1 MINNLQKRT
10 FITIIN
16 QNYVG
21 FRELLGSNRV
31 RIEPGLRLNVPVIHH
46 IKKIPLFETGVNIL
60 DINCFTKDNVP
71 VNVSGTLFTKVI
83 DPEKAC
89 YNIDN
94 YITSSSA
101 IGTSSV
107 RSIIGNFEYDHI
119 TSDRNIINKKLKE
132 VVGDNIL
139 EWGIE
144 CTRFE
149 IQNFIP
155 SNKQIQHQLE
165 KQMEAERN
173 RRENELNTLAKIRT
187 AEGDKLSQIH
197 KAEAEFKTNEL
208 QTNAEVY
215 KINEVTKAT
224 ENQILKLKELLG
236 DNTTNYLI
244 ELQKVKAFEK
254 ISESNNNKIY
264 FMDSKG
270 FLPSMNSL
278 INEIKDK

>member
-1 MINNLQKRT
+1 MINNIQKRT
-10 FITIIN
+10 FMTIIK
-16 QNYVG
+16 QNHIG
-21 FRELLGSNRV
+21 FREFLGSNRV
-31 RIEPGLRLNVPVIHH
+31 ELKPGLRLNIPIIHSMR
-46 IKKIPLFETGVNIL
+46 KIPLFETGI
-60 DINCFTKDNVP
+60 DIMDIHCFTKDNVP
-71 VNVSGTLFTKVI
+71 VNLSGTLFTKVV
-83 DPEKAC
+83 DAEKAC
-89 YNIDN
+89 YNIDD
-94 YITSSSA
+94 YISSSSA

-139 EWGIE
+139 EWGVE

-155 SNKQIQHQLE
+155 SNKEIQHQLE

-187 AEGDKLSQIH
+187 AEGEKLSQIH

-236 DNTTNYLI
+236 DDTAKYLI

-254 ISESNNNKIY
+254 VSESDNNKIY

-270 FLPSMNSL
+270 FLPSMNSI